1 MKRARFRADS
11 SPQNDKLV
19 SCLRLNCHGIRA
31 RMPRGASTRKR
42 VRKTYKEASS
52 DGEDTSGASD
62 SGLDEIAGK
71 ARDAKPK
78 TPARPKPKAK
88 LQTQPDDAMDVDAA
102 PEESVS
108 IAESASKE
116 KDADASPAPAKR
128 PRARARKSLA
138 EPAADRGHCPVRR
151 RRPSSSR
158 CRWG

>member
-88 LQTQPDDAMDVDAA
+88 ARIDTLVGAVLIALGIRLA
-102 PEESVS
+102 VS
-108 IAESASKE
+108 
-116 KDADASPAPAKR
+116 R
-128 PRARARKSLA
+128 
-138 EPAADRGHCPVRR
+138 
-151 RRPSSSR
+151 
-158 CRWG
+158 